1 MLFLPLVEM
10 NVFCFTQIDFF
21 GVVSDRIWPLM
32 QFSTT
37 SAHATSCQIVYI
49 NNAAPIG
56 YYLDTLKGRNS
67 KRNNSGVTINQILS

>member
-32 QFSTT
+32 QFSMHMQLPVKLFTL
-37 SAHATSCQIVYI
+37 I
-49 NNAAPIG
+49 AAPIG

-67 KRNNSGVTINQILS
+67 KRNNSGVTINRILS